1 MSAKAVQMA
10 TKAEPPDIDILVHAG
25 DWGWTDEARLR
36 QAAMLAWEAAD
47 AADAGAGWQGAA
59 VDFSIVLGD
68 DALLREMNGKFRKR
82 DEPTDIL
89 SFPAQCFAGAR
100 YQLGDVLLSEQ
111 GVLRGAKTRGRDRH
125 DHLLHLVVHGVLHL
139 CGYEHEFK
147 QQAERMESL
156 EIRALAR
163 MSVDNPYTLSV
174 TQ

>member
-1 MSAKAVQMA
+1 MA
-10 TKAEPPDIDILVHAG
+10 TKTEPPDIDILVHAG
-25 DWGWTDEARLR
+25 DWGWTDEERLR

-47 AADAGAGWQGAA
+47 AAGASAGWYGAVA
-59 VDFSIVLGD
+59 VDFAIVLGD

-89 SFPAQCFAGAR
+89 SFPAQCFAGAH

-139 CGYEHEFK
+139 CGYEHELK

-156 EIRALAR
+156 EIQALTR
-163 MSVDNPYTLSV
+163 LSVDNPYTLLV